1 MMSLIPESCVRN
13 VVAPNDSSANSEL
26 KCYSL
31 MISVQQEIIATLN
44 RSSCFFVDLKEA
56 RATCCKLHTRGRK
69 VLERLSPWNC
79 PGRPE
84 PSAGN
89 LGSAAYTEVARLRL
103 WPESRIWGRKDALHS
118 KTRHSI
124 VVMKVTAV
132 VPTGLQCAVEIQTQQ
147 MSDAKRSP
155 RTLAASSL
163 AAVVRARL
171 LL

>member
-1 MMSLIPESCVRN
+1 MLLFNDYRPARN
-13 VVAPNDSSANSEL
+13 QCCFEPFIL
-26 KCYSL
+26 
-31 MISVQQEIIATLN
+31 
-44 RSSCFFVDLKEA
+44 FFVELKEA

-69 VLERLSPWNC
+69 FLERLSPWNC
-79 PGRPE
+79 PARPE
-84 PSAGN
+84 PSADN

-147 MSDAKRSP
+147 MSDAGEG
-155 RTLAASSL
+155 TAT
-163 AAVVRARL
+163 AVVRITAALARVTAVVGVWWTSAFVQEG
-171 LL
+171 